1 MQAGKKMLYRPLT
14 MTRAKRE
21 GGRGVVGGWW
31 WVRHPYKIIPLSG
44 TASVLHVVFTQSF
57 YHQQNGR
64 GGLFVL
70 LWQYSRASQPATSF
84 SCLGVDVVVGVGN
97 LGHFPLPLM
106 SSHIINEQF
115 LMKSFMLWIFNIPS
129 LVVVVGMEWLRY
141 STTWIGPYLGC
152 DSMPR
157 FMHEYVLEIINCIP
171 DLSSSWPFNFG
182 LLLLL
187 CELRWEFY

>member
-1 MQAGKKMLYRPLT
+1 MVLLHREVSILGSSSSRCKQV
-14 MTRAKRE
+14 KRCSTAHWPWHGQKE
-21 GGRGVVGGWW
+21 KEEEAW

-157 FMHEYVLEIINCIP
+157 FMMCRKL
-171 DLSSSWPFNFG
+171 
-182 LLLLL
+182 
-187 CELRWEFY
+187 